1 MLMATWLAN
10 DCDDKRKLH
19 DSQKTQMIKSFR
31 KTLQAELIFIGLVFR
46 THLLMEDSQQKQM
59 DDGLVLFAATVAQSK
74 LSDVIRF
81 LVSFHELICIR
92 KTKGHSGNFPF
103 VNNNYIT
110 MDCGQK
116 LWTMDWHCSVRYHNK
131 Y

>member
-31 KTLQAELIFIGLVFR
+31 KTLQAELIFIGIVFR
-46 THLLMEDSQQKQM
+46 THLLLKDSQQKQM

-81 LVSFHELICIR
+81 LVSFRELICIR

-103 VNNNYIT
+103 VTNNHKT
-110 MDCGQK
+110 MDCGIK
-116 LWTMDWHCSVRYHNK
+116 L
-131 Y
+131 

>member
-1 MLMATWLAN
+1 
-10 DCDDKRKLH
+10 
-19 DSQKTQMIKSFR
+19 MIKSFR

-59 DDGLVLFAATVAQSK
+59 DDGLLLFAATVAQSK

-103 VNNNYIT
+103 VTNNYKT

-116 LWTMDWHCSVRYHNK
+116 L
-131 Y
+131 